1 MYGCESWTVKKA
13 DRRRI
18 GAFELWC
25 WGRLLKVPWTARRSS
40 QSILKDQSWIFI
52 GRTDAKAE
60 TLILW
65 PPDVK
70 SWLIG
75 TDPEAGKDWRWEKGM
90 TGWGGWMASSTQW
103 IWLSWLQEL
112 MMDREA
118 WRAACCLWG
127 CKGSD
132 MTAWQNWT
140 EQKGSWSLPVSIG
153 PKLLRIRRSKYL

>member
-52 GRTDAKAE
+52 GRTDGKAE

-90 TGWGGWMASSTQW
+90 TKDEMVGWHHQLDGQGFGWTLGVGDGQRG
-103 IWLSWLQEL
+103 L
-112 MMDREA
+112 
-118 WRAACCLWG
+118 ACCGSWV
-127 CKGSD
+127 CKESD
-132 MTAWQNWT
+132 AIYWT
-140 EQKGSWSLPVSIG
+140 ENMKH
-153 PKLLRIRRSKYL
+153 LLVIS